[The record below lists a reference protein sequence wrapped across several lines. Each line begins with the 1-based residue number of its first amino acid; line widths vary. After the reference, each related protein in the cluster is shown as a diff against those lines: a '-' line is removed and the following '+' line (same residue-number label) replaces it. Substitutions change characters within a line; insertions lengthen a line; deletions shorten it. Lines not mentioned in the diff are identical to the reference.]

1 MAVYKRCY
9 FLFLIGGI
17 GYPLLE
23 ILWRGYTHPSM
34 GVVGGLCLITIYF
47 INMKLRK
54 WSISFRAFCCTLA
67 ITFIEFISG
76 VLLNIVFRLGVW
88 DYSGR
93 ILNVMGQICLPY
105 SILWFLLSFGV
116 IYVIEFFKNGKVS
129 YLKRSFL

>member
-34 GVVGGLCLITIYF
+34 GVVGGLCLIAIYF
-47 INMKLRK
+47 INIKLRK
-54 WSISFRAFCCTLA
+54 RSIFFRALCCGLA
-67 ITFIEFISG
+67 ITFIELISV
-76 VLLNIVFRLGVW
+76 VLLNIVLRLGIW

-105 SILWFLLSFGV
+105 FILWFLLSFGV
-116 IYVIEFFKNGKVS
+116 IYVTELFKNGKLSYFKRFVS
-129 YLKRSFL
+129 